1 MFETAITSMVID
13 EKEIE
18 LTLWDTAGQESY
30 DRLRPLSYSQT
41 DVILICFS
49 IDRYT
54 YFTIIKKIIDIKLE
68 YHKHGFLPLSK
79 VHFKMNVRIQT
90 NSEIFS
96 DEFHLKVFLFFFL
109 SALTVYLM
117 LNPIGP
123 KKSNISA
130 EAFQ

>member
-1 MFETAITSMVID
+1 MNIYNVSVFVNFQTGEFPLKHIPTVFETAITSMVID

-54 YFTIIKKIIDIKLE
+54 YILHYYQKN
-68 YHKHGFLPLSK
+68 Y
-79 VHFKMNVRIQT
+79 
-90 NSEIFS
+90 
-96 DEFHLKVFLFFFL
+96 
-109 SALTVYLM
+109 
-117 LNPIGP
+117 
-123 KKSNISA
+123 
-130 EAFQ
+130 